1 MLGETIS
8 HYEILE
14 KLGEGGMGV
23 VYRARDTKLDR
34 IVAIK
39 FLPPHLSADK
49 EAKKRFVR
57 EAQAA
62 AALNHPNIC
71 AVHEIG
77 EADGHTFIV
86 MPCIGGASLADK
98 VKDGPLNI
106 DEAFDIATQIGKGL
120 ARAHENSIVHRDIK
134 PGNILIDEHGLVK
147 IVDFGLAKLGGQTML
162 TKEGTTLGTVAYM
175 SPEQARGDEVDS
187 RTDIWSL
194 GVVLYEMVT
203 GLLPFQGEYEQ
214 AVIYSILNREPEPQ
228 TSLRAGI
235 PVEFER
241 IANKALSKDLESRY
255 QSMEDIHDDLKSVLD
270 KTRLNSEKGGPA
282 ETEPSIAVLPFVNI
296 SADPENEYF
305 SDGLAE
311 ELINALTRLKG
322 LRVVARTSA
331 FRFRGKETDIREIG
345 RQLDVGS
352 ILEGSVR
359 KSGNKLRINV
369 QLINVDDGYHIW
381 SDRFDRELEDIF
393 VIQDEIARAVVD
405 KLEVTLSLKPG
416 KPLVKQ
422 YTDDLDAYSLY
433 LKGLYNWNLM
443 TPESWKLS
451 REYLEKAVAI
461 DPGFAPAYAGLAVW
475 YQSQAY
481 WGETPPVEAYEKSME
496 NAKRALAID
505 EEMAMVHN
513 VIACN
518 YFLYDRNWAASER
531 EFKRSLELD
540 PTSSIAHVNYGLHLI
555 LNNRISDALEQ
566 PRIAQR
572 YDPFSVVV
580 NTWAAL
586 ILFYA
591 GKAEEAI
598 LRLRGTIEM
607 EPAHWQPHYHL
618 ASVYLDQSRLDEA
631 SAEAEKAVELSGG
644 ASIALMILA
653 SVSFVSGRAKE
664 GDEALEK
671 LLDRAGKMYVPPIF
685 FTWIAM
691 ARGDPGEAYCYVE
704 KAIDVKDAWLN
715 FNRIAPRQIRA
726 LSPKIEVLLKK
737 TGWTHE
743 ASSG

>member
-23 VYRARDTKLDR
+23 VYKARDTKLDR

-39 FLPPHLSADK
+39 FLPPHLSAD
-49 EAKKRFVR
+49 EGAKKRFVR

-71 AVHEIG
+71 AVYEIG

-106 DEAFDIATQIGKGL
+106 DEAFDIAIQIGKGM
-120 ARAHENSIVHRDIK
+120 AKAHKNDIVHRDIK

-147 IVDFGLAKLGGQTML
+147 IVDFGLAKLGGRTML

-203 GLLPFQGEYEQ
+203 GRLPFQGEYEQ

-235 PVEFER
+235 PVELER
-241 IANKALSKDLESRY
+241 IVNKALSKDLESRY
-255 QSMEDIHDDLKSVLD
+255 QSMEDIHDDLKSFID

-369 QLINVDDGYHIW
+369 QLISVDDGYHIW

-393 VIQDEIARAVVD
+393 VIQDEIARVVVD

-416 KPLVKQ
+416 KPLVRQ

-443 TPESWKLS
+443 TPEGWKLS
-451 REYLEKAVAI
+451 RECLEKAVSI
-461 DPGFAPAYAGLAVW
+461 DSGFAPAYAGLAVW

-540 PTSSIAHVNYGLHLI
+540 PTSSIARVNYGLHLI

-566 PRIAQR
+566 PGIAQR

-591 GKAEEAI
+591 GKVEEAI
-598 LRLRGTIEM
+598 LRLRETIEM

-653 SVSFVSGRAKE
+653 SVSFVSGRAKD
-664 GDEALEK
+664 GDEVLEK

-691 ARGDPGEAYCYVE
+691 ARGDPSEAYCYVE
-704 KAIDVKDAWLN
+704 KAVDVNDAWLN
-715 FNRIAPRQIRA
+715 FNRIAPRQLRA
-726 LSPKIEVLLKK
+726 LSPKIEALLKK
-737 TGWTHE
+737 TGWSHE
-743 ASSG
+743 VSSG

>member
-1 MLGETIS
+1 MIGRTIS

-23 VYRARDTKLDR
+23 VYKARDTKLNRD
-34 IVAIK
+34 VALK
-39 FLPPHLSADK
+39 FLPAGLTSD
-49 EAKKRFVR
+49 EESRKRFVR

-71 AVHEIG
+71 AVYEIG

-86 MPCIGGASLADK
+86 MPCIGGVSLADRI
-98 VKDGPLNI
+98 KDGPLPI
-106 DEAFDIATQIGKGL
+106 DEALDIAIQIGKGL
-120 ARAHENSIVHRDIK
+120 ARAHDNGIVHRDVK

-147 IVDFGLAKLGGQTML
+147 IVDFGLAKLGSL
-162 TKEGTTLGTVAYM
+162 TKMTVVGTTMGTVSYM
-175 SPEQARGDEVDS
+175 SPEQARGDEVDHRS
-187 RTDIWSL
+187 DIWAL

-203 GLLPFQGEYEQ
+203 GRVPFRGEYDQ
-214 AVIYSILNREPEPQ
+214 AVIYSILNMEPEPA
-228 TSLRAGI
+228 TSLRAGVSMELDGI
-235 PVEFER
+235 IR
-241 IANKALSKDLESRY
+241 KALSKDRDGRY
-255 QSMEDIHDDLKSVLD
+255 QHMEDIRNDLESFLGKAP
-270 KTRLNSEKGGPA
+270 LNPDKGGSA

-311 ELINALTRLKG
+311 ELIIALTRLKG

-416 KPLVKQ
+416 KPLVRQ

-443 TPESWKLS
+443 TPEGWKLS
-451 REYLEKAVAI
+451 RECLEKAVAI
-461 DPGFAPAYAGLAVW
+461 DSGFAPAYAGLAVW

-481 WGETPPVEAYEKSME
+481 WGETPPVEAYKKSME
-496 NAKRALAID
+496 NAKRALEID

-540 PTSSIAHVNYGLHLI
+540 PTSSIARVNYGLHLV
-555 LNNRISDALEQ
+555 LNDRISDALEQ
-566 PRIAQR
+566 PGIAQR
-572 YDPFSVVV
+572 YDPFSVIV

-598 LRLRGTIEM
+598 LRLRETMEM
-607 EPAHWQPHYHL
+607 ESGHWQPHYHL
-618 ASVYLDQSRLDEA
+618 ASVYLDQSRLEEA
-631 SAEAEKAVELSGG
+631 SEEAEKAFKLSGG
-644 ASIALMILA
+644 ASITLMILA
-653 SVSFVSGRAKE
+653 SVGFVSGRVAE
-664 GDEALEK
+664 GQEALER
-671 LLDRAGKMYVPPIF
+671 LLDREKIVYVPPTF
-685 FTWIAM
+685 FAWIAM
-691 ARGDPGEAYCYVE
+691 TQDDPSDAFRYVE

-715 FNRIAPRQIRA
+715 FNRVAPRQLRA
-726 LSPKIEVLLKK
+726 MSPKIKDLLRA
-737 TGWTHE
+737 TGWE
-743 ASSG
+743 